1 MRIHSFSRSVD
12 LRVSVSGPGGAR
24 SIQMALDTGATYVV
38 IPTAIAKALGYDV
51 ERSDR
56 RITIAT
62 SAGLINAPMLTLDS
76 VSVLGAQAVNV
87 PAISLDLPREARF
100 RGLLG
105 LSFLR
110 NFDVDLHFRTGV
122 IRFR

>member
-1 MRIHSFSRSVD
+1 M
-12 LRVSVSGPGGAR
+12 
-24 SIQMALDTGATYVV
+24 

-56 RITIAT
+56 RIAIAT

-110 NFDVDLHFRTGV
+110 NFDVDLHFRSGE